1 MKKKE
6 LQGLQKTVTT
16 ILKTL
21 SPRNRD
27 IIARRFGLL
36 TGKRETLE
44 SIGSSYQ
51 ITRERVRQIEEF
63 TLNQLAK
70 GVQENKD
77 IQKYVSLVKSVLQK
91 DGGLM
96 REDHLF
102 EAVSGNA
109 RYDATNAALVFVLSL
124 GDEIVR
130 GDENDRF
137 HAYWALSNKD
147 QDSFQESTS
156 SLISAMK
163 KESQPVPVGQLE
175 SFVTHQTGNGVADR
189 RLNTVLAVSKEI
201 SQNIFGEVGLASWP
215 EIRPKGV
222 RDKAYLVMK
231 KEGQPRHFGEIAS
244 LINKAGF
251 DNKKVNVQT
260 VHNELIKDNRFV
272 LVGRGMYA
280 LSEWGY
286 KAGTVKD
293 VLVDILRT
301 SSRPLSRADLIA
313 KVQRARLV
321 KENTIVLNLQDS
333 SQFVRNDDGTYHLR
347 KA

>member
-1 MKKKE
+1 MKKE
-6 LQGLQKTVTT
+6 LQGLQKTVNN

-27 IIARRFGLL
+27 IIARRFGLS

-44 SIGSSYQ
+44 SIGTSYQ

-63 TLNQLAK
+63 TLNQLTK
-70 GVQENKD
+70 GAPEDKD
-77 IQKYVSLVKSVLQK
+77 IQKYANLVKSVLQK
-91 DGGLM
+91 EGGLM

-102 EAVSGNA
+102 KTVTGNE

-124 GDEIVR
+124 GDEVVR
-130 GDENDRF
+130 GDESDKV
-137 HAYWALSNKD
+137 HAYWALGGKE
-147 QDSFQESTS
+147 QQSFQESTS
-156 SLISAMK
+156 SLIAAMK
-163 KESQPVPVGQLE
+163 KEAQPVPVNQLE
-175 SFVTHQTGNGVADR
+175 NFAVHQTGNGLADR
-189 RLNTVLAVSKEI
+189 RLHTVLAVSKEI
-201 SQNIFGEVGLASWP
+201 SQNIFGEVGLAMWP

-231 KEGQPRHFGEIAS
+231 KEGQPRHFGDIAA

-260 VHNELIKDNRFV
+260 VHNELIKDSRFV

-301 SSRPLSRADLIA
+301 SSRPLSRADLIT
-313 KVQRARLV
+313 KVQRTRLV

-333 SQFVRNDDGTYHLR
+333 SQFIRNDDGTYHLR
-347 KA
+347 KV